1 MTGLRA
7 HMAMLALMLA
17 ASPVAAEE
25 WAVQPRTIADA
36 KAVFATVE
44 SANVVPARARIG
56 GSVLALTVKRGDAVQ
71 AGQVIATVTDDK
83 IALQIRS
90 LDAQIE
96 GLRAQLAQAN
106 TDFNRIQPLAASGA
120 ASKAQLDATRT
131 AVNVA
136 STALNARIAERSV
149 IVQQQ
154 NEGGVRAPTAGRVLE
169 VPVTVGTVVMPGET
183 ILTIAERDFVLRL
196 RLPERHAR
204 FLKVGDPVRLDGSDL
219 AGGQT
224 GTAGTITLVY
234 PQIDDGR
241 VVADAKVPGLG
252 DYFVGQR
259 VRVWVSG
266 GERSV
271 LAVPDRFLITR
282 HGMDYARLRSA
293 GSVIDAPI
301 QRGQALSNSDV
312 EILSGLAAGDVLVSP

>member
-1 MTGLRA
+1 MIRWRA
-7 HMAMLALMLA
+7 MVMVGALALSVPA
-17 ASPVAAEE
+17 VAAEE
-25 WAVQPRTIADA
+25 WPVQPRAVADA

-44 SANVVPARARIG
+44 STNIVPARARLG
-56 GSVLALTVKRGDAVQ
+56 GSVLSLTVKRGDAVQ

-90 LDAQIE
+90 LDAQID

-106 TDFNRIQPLAASGA
+106 TDFNRIQPLAATGA

-136 STALNARIAERSV
+136 NTALNARIAERSV

-154 NEGGVRAPTAGRVLE
+154 NDGAVRAPTAGRVLE

-183 ILTIAERDFVLRL
+183 ILSIAERDFVLRL

-204 FLKVGDPVRLDGSDL
+204 FLKAGDPVRIDGSDM

-224 GTAGTITLVY
+224 GSAGTITLVY
-234 PQIDDGR
+234 PQIEEGR
-241 VVADAKVPGLG
+241 VVADARVPGLS

-266 GERSV
+266 GERMA
-271 LAVPDRFLITR
+271 LPVPGRFLATR
-282 HGMDYARLRSA
+282 HGMDYVRLKR
-293 GSVIDAPI
+293 GETILEAPV
-301 QRGQALSNSDV
+301 QRGQDLAGGDV
-312 EILSGLAAGDVLVSP
+312 DILSGLVAGDVLVSR